1 MHLLITHFTFQ
12 STPGS
17 VAAVCSRANKI
28 YKHLLD
34 DAAIQESMERSVKES
49 LAAKKVKAPK
59 LINGPKTTL
68 PRTWS
73 TKENDQLHEGIQALG
88 YDYERIHKEY
98 LPTRSAPAIE
108 AKVQEN
114 AINVET
120 AKFVKDLVVLPQRSG
135 RLKWCPAEDA
145 LLESGIKMHG
155 KNFEQI
161 KAIYLPD
168 RTVKALNV
176 RAHKM
181 FHDLLSKSSCF

>member
-1 MHLLITHFTFQ
+1 MANLFFAGPNRLRFAWRISPVQHGIIFVCHSKSIPF
-12 STPGS
+12 
-17 VAAVCSRANKI
+17 AVSF
-28 YKHLLD
+28 D
-34 DAAIQESMERSVKES
+34 
-49 LAAKKVKAPK
+49 
-59 LINGPKTTL
+59 
-68 PRTWS
+68 
-73 TKENDQLHEGIQALG
+73 
-88 YDYERIHKEY
+88 IHKEY

-114 AINVET
+114 AVKVET
-120 AKFVKDLVVLPQRSG
+120 AKFVKELVVLPQRSG

-181 FHDLLSKSSCF
+181 FHDLVSKSPCF